1 MTITAT
7 DLARELQVD
16 PTRLRAFL
24 RRVATDHRLG
34 ERWAIDPAQAARA
47 REHFGR

>member
-1 MTITAT
+1 MTITAP

-16 PTRLRAFL
+16 PKRLRAFL

-34 ERWAIDPAQAARA
+34 ERWAIDPNLAALA
-47 REHFGR
+47 RERFGR